1 MVQTSSTSSA
11 LVAILALTS
20 VLSESATAL
29 PTHRS
34 SSAITRRAHILSHYD
49 SPLPLNKR
57 TDLGDHSV
65 YVDASTSQPGG
76 NGGVRNSTINLTVV
90 SSKRDSTLSSFSRVV
105 RSFFRRSTTTPS
117 SSTPSSSSTVPPRL
131 VALPQHTAAPYTKGH
146 RTSRKQ
152 HQAAAAL
159 SRRNKINNKR
169 NSKRS
174 LPEHPSPRI
183 GVVVPKGTRPKNIK
197 RNNNNNN
204 SNKLVERQANY
215 SVGNEQASIYAA
227 AVAALVETGSAP
239 PPPQVTAQPVA
250 LNFNAAADSI
260 DSPNLSSAASLPPI
274 TLTMTLI
281 PGGPNGE
288 YIDAALPTSTTL
300 LASSSSSSSDSLS
313 TTPSAIPFPSS
324 EKLRQKR
331 SNLSDR
337 KKRHFEQK
345 RSELVKPKIKDTSR
359 LKRFINP
366 KTGSISPSSS
376 TSTTIIPTTPTPAS
390 QVVEQP
396 PKWIEIARF

>member
-20 VLSESATAL
+20 VLSDSATAL

-49 SPLPLNKR
+49 APLPLNKR

-76 NGGVRNSTINLTVV
+76 TGGVRNSTINLTVV
-90 SSKRDSTLSSFSRVV
+90 SKRDSTLSSFSRVV
-105 RSFFRRSTTTPS
+105 RSFFRRSPTPS
-117 SSTPSSSSTVPPRL
+117 SPSSPAPQL

-146 RTSRKQ
+146 RTSRRQ

-159 SRRNKINNKR
+159 SRRNKINNPNKR

-174 LPEHPSPRI
+174 LPDHPSPRI
-183 GVVVPKGTRPKNIK
+183 GVVVPKLARPKNVK
-197 RNNNNNN
+197 R
-204 SNKLVERQANY
+204 NKLVERQANY

-227 AVAALVETGSAP
+227 AVAALDTVSAP
-239 PPPQVTAQPVA
+239 SPQVTAQPVA
-250 LNFNAAADSI
+250 LNFNAANSI
-260 DSPNLSSAASLPPI
+260 DSLSSSAASLPPI
-274 TLTMTLI
+274 TLTMTLV

-288 YIDAALPTSTTL
+288 YIDAAGAALPTSTL
-300 LASSSSSSSDSLS
+300 LASSSFSDSDS
-313 TTPSAIPFPSS
+313 DSPSATPSPSPS
-324 EKLRQKR
+324 ATSTLSAKLRQRR

-337 KKRHFEQK
+337 KERHFQQK
-345 RSELVKPKIKDTSR
+345 RSELVKPKDTSR

-366 KTGSISPSSS
+366 KTGSSPTS
-376 TSTTIIPTTPTPAS
+376 TSTSISSPSTIPTPAS
-390 QVVEQP
+390 QAEA
-396 PKWIEIARF
+396 PKWTEIARF